1 MGDAVRVRPARAG
14 DVDAMT
20 ALWTEFM
27 DFHAERDPWFKRS
40 ESGHTRFAEFIAE
53 RLEDERSVVL
63 VAEADGEVVG
73 HALAMIVKRVPVF
86 EPEDYAQI
94 MDVAVAGKHRR
105 SGIGMRL
112 VQEMMRLFRQRGIR
126 RVEVTAAVS
135 NEAATAF
142 WRTMGFVPYTERSW
156 LSIGEP
162 DPVKG

>member
-1 MGDAVRVRPARAG
+1 MSGHVGIRPAARK
-14 DVDAMT
+14 DIDAMG
-20 ALWTEFM
+20 ALWAEFM

-53 RLEDERSVVL
+53 RLEDERSIVL
-63 VAEADGEVVG
+63 VAETDGEVVG
-73 HALAMIVKRVPVF
+73 HALAMIAKRLPVF

-126 RVEVTAAVS
+126 RVEVTAAVT
-135 NEAATAF
+135 NEVATAF
-142 WRTMGFVPYTERSW
+142 WRKMGFVPYTERSW